1 MAVPRAAYEKTRRE
15 ARLRFAANLRAQR
28 KRLGLTQERAAER
41 VGFSLQ
47 YLQRIERRMVNV
59 PLDTLARF
67 ASAYGVEPSAL
78 LRRPRQGHSR

>member
-1 MAVPRAAYEKTRRE
+1 MVRPRASYERLRRE
-15 ARLRFAANLRAQR
+15 ARLRFADNLRAQR

-59 PLDTLARF
+59 PLDTIARF
-67 ASAYGVEPSAL
+67 AHAFDVDPTRL
-78 LRRPRQGHSR
+78 LARSRVRAR

>member
-1 MAVPRAAYEKTRRE
+1 MAAPRAPYEKIRQE

-28 KRLGLTQERAAER
+28 KRLGLTQERAADR

-67 ASAYGVEPSAL
+67 AFAYGVDPTVL
-78 LRRPRQGHSR
+78 LRRRRSRPD